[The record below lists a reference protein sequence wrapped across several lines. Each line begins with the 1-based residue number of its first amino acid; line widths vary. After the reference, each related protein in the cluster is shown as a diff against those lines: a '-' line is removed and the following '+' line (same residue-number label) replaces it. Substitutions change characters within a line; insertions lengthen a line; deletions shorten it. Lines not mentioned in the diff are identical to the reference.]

1 MPVAVG
7 LFGVGLAAQVVLA
20 VVGARRR
27 TGVDTTPV
35 RAVASGLR
43 PLAAPAA
50 ATAGLLALLWA
61 PPVIDVLTNEPSNLG
76 RTLAWF
82 RAADEGVHTFGEGW
96 RIVSAQ
102 FGLRADWLI
111 GRNDELTLF
120 AGSPYI
126 DSAPLPVLGLVA
138 LAAGVALWRVGGRP
152 GRALVA
158 TLAAALVVSVVA
170 VARTIGPMYDYRLR
184 WTLVAPALVFVA
196 VAWAGWL
203 VAARRWPEPSRRF
216 VLPALVAVLVA
227 VTAVDA
233 VAAARATRIEPGDA
247 DIMGTLVPD
256 VLDELERDGI
266 GPADEVLVAD
276 MPGAPTWFP
285 AGLLVPLDQR
295 GYDARVLP
303 ERRDQLGDRWV
314 TDAIPTRAGVASDAI
329 ALDLV
334 ESGADVVATWS
345 SVPLDDDGRTTLA
358 GVYART
364 AVLSAALTAGD
375 IDGDGYLAGIRDLED
390 EVPTGGGMDVRL
402 VAVVRRR

>member
-1 MPVAVG
+1 M
-7 LFGVGLAAQVVLA
+7 
-20 VVGARRR
+20 
-27 TGVDTTPV
+27 
-35 RAVASGLR
+35 
-43 PLAAPAA
+43 
-50 ATAGLLALLWA
+50 
-61 PPVIDVLTNEPSNLG
+61 
-76 RTLAWF
+76 
-82 RAADEGVHTFGEGW
+82 
-96 RIVSAQ
+96 
-102 FGLRADWLI
+102 
-111 GRNDELTLF
+111 
-120 AGSPYI
+120 
-126 DSAPLPVLGLVA
+126 
-138 LAAGVALWRVGGRP
+138 
-152 GRALVA
+152 A

-266 GPADEVLVAD
+266 GPGDEVLVAD

-303 ERRDQLGDRWV
+303 ERRDQLGDHWV
-314 TDAIPTRAGVASDAI
+314 TDGDPDAELVVASDAI

-345 SVPLDDDGRTTLA
+345 SVPLDDDGRATLA
-358 GVYART
+358 GVYDRT